1 MIQRPQTLFF
11 LAVVAICAMLL
22 FSDTIFYTAENPT
35 TSEKYNVEYD
45 ETEMI
50 AADGT
55 AKEGNTW
62 LVSFAAAIATL
73 SFVAM
78 LMFKNRKLQ
87 ALLSSFNFLFILG
100 LIVMMYMYSMRMD
113 YFAGQE
119 VSTSFTFAALL
130 PLALMFFN
138 FLAIKGIR
146 KDEKLVRSMDRLR

>member
-11 LAVVAICAMLL
+11 LAVVAISVMLM
-22 FSDTIFYTAENPT
+22 FSNTIFYTAENPA

-50 AADGT
+50 AADGA

-62 LVSFAAAIATL
+62 LVSFAAAIAVL
-73 SFVAM
+73 SLASL

-87 ALLSSFNFLFILG
+87 ALLSSFNFLFIFG
-100 LIVMMYMYSMRMD
+100 LIVMMYMYSMNMN
-113 YFAGQE
+113 YFEGQN
-119 VSTSFTFAALL
+119 VDASFTFSALL

-138 FLAIKGIR
+138 FLALRGIK
-146 KDEKLVRSMDRLR
+146 KDEQLIRSMDRLR